1 MINVLKKIISHS
13 QKTGKRATEKYE
25 NSRNEQSKGW
35 AYIKRKQISWQ
46 KKMEG
51 LSQIK
56 RKVKF
61 DFKRYS

>member
-1 MINVLKKIISHS
+1 MINVLRKIISHS

-46 KKMEG
+46 KKWRDCPRSKE
-51 LSQIK
+51 K
-56 RKVKF
+56 
-61 DFKRYS
+61 

>member
-13 QKTGKRATEKYE
+13 QKIGKRATEKYE

-46 KKMEG
+46 KKWRDCPRSKE
-51 LSQIK
+51 K
-56 RKVKF
+56 
-61 DFKRYS
+61 